1 MDDGKRS
8 ACNAKFLELLPNFAS
23 GEWTGAKFRAEVR
36 FYMIEEFSCTGGAAS
51 SHYAHSFNLAKAS
64 NNPLVAGLGRKEG
77 TSNGGRPK
85 KKVIVDLTIADSVA
99 PAEMLMLEYTA
110 PEPVLLLEHSP
121 TEIAEVVANAVADAV
136 ETQLYNVY
144 KKKDNS
150 LVLLGVTLA
159 EANAAVAKAAAGKR
173 AALVIV

>member
-8 ACNAKFLELLPNFAS
+8 ACNAKFLEMLPKFAS

-51 SHYAHSFNLAKAS
+51 SHYAHSFNLAKAG
-64 NNPLVAGLGRKEG
+64 NNPLVNGLGRKEG
-77 TSNGGRPK
+77 TNNSGRK

-99 PAEMLMLEYTA
+99 PAEILMLEYTA

-121 TEIAEVVANAVADAV
+121 TAIAEVVADAVADAV
-136 ETQLYNVY
+136 KTQLYNVY

-159 EANAAVAKAAAGKR
+159 EAQAAVAKAAASKR